1 MNATEAFELIQ
12 AKLLAWS
19 KELVAMLPNF
29 LLAVAIVFAGWL
41 VARVV
46 RNMTQRLM
54 RRFTDSNTLNELV
67 SSLFY
72 LIVILIGAFAA
83 LSVLQLD
90 KTVTTLLAGAGI
102 VGLALGFAF
111 QDIASNFIAGV
122 IMAVQRPLRRGE
134 LVQTSGET
142 GTVERIFLRTTELKN
157 LQGLQ
162 VIIPNKDI
170 FQSVLINYSRNGTRR
185 VDLPV
190 GVSYA
195 EDLDHVKKVAN
206 AALATVPDVLL
217 DRGIDVFF
225 QGFGDS
231 SIDLE
236 VRFWVTFTNNR
247 HYQEVRSNALMAVKS
262 AFDRE
267 DISIPFPIRTLDF
280 GIKGGA
286 RLNEMIAEQ
295 KRSNMASEKDEWSS
309 GQDHDTPSLP

>member
-1 MNATEAFELIQ
+1 MNATEAVGLI
-12 AKLLAWS
+12 KEKVLAWS
-19 KELVAMLPNF
+19 KEFVAMLPNI
-29 LLAVAIVFAGWL
+29 LLAVLIVIVGWL
-41 VARVV
+41 LARVV
-46 RNMTQRLM
+46 RNMTQRVM
-54 RRFTDSNTLNELV
+54 RRVTDSNTLNELV
-67 SSLFY
+67 SSLLY
-72 LIVILIGAFAA
+72 ITVVLIGAFAA

-134 LVQTSGET
+134 LVETGGEV
-142 GTVERIFLRTTELKN
+142 GTVERIFLRTTELRN

-170 FQSVLINYSRNGTRR
+170 FQSVLINFSRNGTRR

-195 EDLDHVKKVAN
+195 EDLEHVKEVSI
-206 AALATVPDVLL
+206 AAVEKVPDVLVDKGVDL
-217 DRGIDVFF
+217 FY

-231 SIDLE
+231 SIDMEL
-236 VRFWVTFTNNR
+236 RFWITSNSNR
-247 HYQEVRSNALMAVKS
+247 HYQQVRSNAIMAVKS

-267 DISIPFPIRTLDF
+267 GITIPFPIRTLDF
-280 GIKGGA
+280 GIKG
-286 RLNEMIAEQ
+286 RENLNTMMGDQ
-295 KRSNMASEKDEWSS
+295 RTK
-309 GQDHDTPSLP
+309 

>member
-1 MNATEAFELIQ
+1 MNANEGVELI
-12 AKLLAWS
+12 KGKVLAWS
-19 KELVAMLPNF
+19 KELVAMLPNI
-29 LLAVAIVFAGWL
+29 LVAVLIVVAGWL
-41 VARVV
+41 LARVV
-46 RNMTQRLM
+46 RNVTQRVM
-54 RRFTDSNTLNELV
+54 RRMTDSNTLNELV
-67 SSLFY
+67 SSLLY
-72 LIVILIGAFAA
+72 IIVVLIGAFAA

-134 LVQTSGET
+134 LVETAGEE
-142 GTVERIFLRTTELKN
+142 GTVERIFLRTTELRN

-195 EDLDHVKKVAN
+195 EDLEKVRTVGI
-206 AALATVPDVLL
+206 AAVEAVPDVLVENGVDL
-217 DRGIDVFF
+217 FY
-225 QGFGDS
+225 QGFGES

-236 VRFWVTFTNNR
+236 LRFWIISNSNR
-247 HYQEVRSNALMAVKS
+247 HYQLVRSNAIMAVKS

-267 DISIPFPIRTLDF
+267 GISIPFPIRTLDF
-280 GIKGGA
+280 GIKGGEKLGA
-286 RLNEMIAEQ
+286 LWEDRRTGETGSG
-295 KRSNMASEKDEWSS
+295 KASPEES
-309 GQDHDTPSLP
+309 

>member
-1 MNATEAFELIQ
+1 MMNATEAIELI
-12 AKLLAWS
+12 KEKVLAWS
-19 KELVAMLPNF
+19 KELVAMLPNI
-29 LLAVAIVFAGWL
+29 LVAVLIVVAGWL
-41 VARVV
+41 VARVM
-46 RNMTQRLM
+46 RSMTERVM
-54 RRFTDSNTLNELV
+54 RRITDSNTLNELV
-67 SSLFY
+67 SSLLY
-72 LIVILIGAFAA
+72 ITVVLIGAFAA

-134 LVQTSGET
+134 LVQTGGEM
-142 GTVERIFLRTTELKN
+142 GTVERIFLRTTELRN

-162 VIIPNKDI
+162 VILPNKDI
-170 FQSVLINYSRNGTRR
+170 FQSVLVNYSRNGTRR

-195 EDLDHVKKVAN
+195 EDLEQVKKVGV
-206 AALATVPDVLL
+206 AAVEAVPDVLL
-217 DRGIDVFF
+217 DKGVDLFY

-236 VRFWVTFTNNR
+236 LRFWITSNSNR
-247 HYQEVRSNALMAVKS
+247 HYQKVRSNAIMAVKS

-267 DISIPFPIRTLDF
+267 GISIPFPIRTLDF
-280 GIKGGA
+280 GIKGGEK
-286 RLNEMIAEQ
+286 LNAMMEDRRTKADGAE
-295 KRSNMASEKDEWSS
+295 SASEEMR
-309 GQDHDTPSLP
+309 

>member
-1 MNATEAFELIQ
+1 MNATEAVELIQ
-12 AKLLAWS
+12 SKLLAWS

-29 LLAVAIVFAGWL
+29 LLAVTIVFAGWL

-195 EDLDHVKKVAN
+195 EDLDHVKKVAM
-206 AALATVPDVLL
+206 AAVETVPDVLL
-217 DRGIDVFF
+217 DKGIDVFF

-236 VRFWVTFTNNR
+236 VRFWVTSTSNR
-247 HYQEVRSNALMAVKS
+247 HYQEARSNAVMAVK
-262 AFDRE
+262 AALDRE
-267 DISIPFPIRTLDF
+267 GISIPFPIRTLDF

-295 KRSNMASEKDEWSS
+295 KRSNMASEKDEWSD
-309 GQDHDTPSLP
+309 GEDHDTSSLP